1 MNTLTPRRLGALL
14 GLAGGT
20 LDALGATALGV
31 TFTVAGHD
39 ALALV
44 WLYLALSLGALG
56 YVIGWLVESRRAERA
71 HAAALAD
78 TQGRLARLTTL
89 AALGQLAGTVAH
101 EVRNPLAVIRSTVQ
115 TAREDLEDAIRDAT
129 PGTHGAHD
137 THGTYGS
144 PATPATPATPTIE
157 GTLTTLDFTLA
168 EIDRL
173 DRVID
178 GVLGLARPPGPA
190 RAPLPVTA
198 LFDRAAALA
207 RRLLADRALSLTA
220 HPIDATLDADPD
232 LACQALLD
240 LVANAA
246 DATPPGGAITLT
258 AAATP
263 EGIALSVADTGP
275 GVPQAHRARVF
286 EPFYTT
292 RPHGTGLGLAVVHHI
307 ARAHGGHVTLDDPP
321 GGGARF
327 TLHLPR
333 AQGTT
338 P

>member
-1 MNTLTPRRLGALL
+1 MKTLTPRRLGALL

-31 TFTVAGHD
+31 TFTLAGHD

-56 YVIGWLVESRRAERA
+56 YLVGWLIEARRAERA

-78 TQGRLARLTTL
+78 TQSRLARLTTL

-115 TAREDLEDAIRDAT
+115 TAREDLADVIPDVI
-129 PGTHGAHD
+129 PDG
-137 THGTYGS
+137 
-144 PATPATPATPTIE
+144 TPATQGI
-157 GTLTTLDFTLA
+157 LTTLDFTLA

-190 RAPLPVTA
+190 RAPLPVAA
-198 LFDRAAALA
+198 LFDRAQALA
-207 RRLLADRALSLTA
+207 HRLLTGRALTLAA

-258 AAATP
+258 AAHTP
-263 EGIALSVADTGP
+263 EGITLSVADTGP
-275 GVPQAHRARVF
+275 GVPPADRARVF

-307 ARAHGGHVTLDDPP
+307 ARAHGGHVTLDDNP

-327 TLHLPR
+327 TLLLPS
-333 AQGTT
+333 APTGH
-338 P
+338 PA

>member
-1 MNTLTPRRLGALL
+1 MKTLTPRRLGALL

-115 TAREDLEDAIRDAT
+115 TAREDLEDAIRDGT
-129 PGTHGAHD
+129 DGTH
-137 THGTYGS
+137 
-144 PATPATPATPTIE
+144 ATPATPTIE

-190 RAPLPVTA
+190 RAPLPVAA

-207 RRLLADRALSLTA
+207 RRLLADRALTLTA

-246 DATPPGGAITLT
+246 DATPPGGAIKLT
-258 AAATP
+258 AADTP
-263 EGIALSVADTGP
+263 AGIALSVADTGP
-275 GVPQAHRARVF
+275 GVPAADRARVF

-307 ARAHGGHVTLDDPP
+307 ARAHGGHVTLGDNP

-333 AQGTT
+333 AQGID